1 MSEGEGGAAAR
12 TGETDGMKKE
22 AVPKTVSKRNK
33 TFFMVFLRRVSDI
46 LLNDLD
52 AEYAHVILPREE
64 TLWEEQKTRVS

>member
-1 MSEGEGGAAAR
+1 
-12 TGETDGMKKE
+12 
-22 AVPKTVSKRNK
+22 VSKRNK